1 MNDPTTAITDE
12 MLYAWLDGEL
22 DATQAAGISAAV
34 DADAGLAQRVARQ
47 RALRAQL
54 QSRFAPVIDEPIPDR
69 LLATIA
75 AAPATV
81 VDLDQ
86 VRARRSLP
94 AARRPAWQEWG
105 AIAATLVLGVL
116 VGTTF
121 FNRGNEQ
128 SYTVSDGQMLA
139 RGQLQ
144 RALSGEISGATGAG
158 KVAIGLSARM
168 NTGEICRSFA
178 LESGPA
184 GLACRRG
191 SNWIIDVLAGTNA
204 SGNDYRQAATSM
216 PESLRLALESRMAG
230 EPLTPEEEAT
240 ARAKDWRE

>member
-1 MNDPTTAITDE
+1 MNDPATTITDE

-22 DATQAAGISAAV
+22 DATQAARVSAAV
-34 DADAGLAQRVARQ
+34 DADATLAQRVARQ
-47 RALRAQL
+47 RALGAQL
-54 QSRFAPVIDEPIPDR
+54 QSRFAPVVEEPIPDR

-75 AAPATV
+75 APAAGV
-81 VDLDQ
+81 VDLNQ
-86 VRARRSLP
+86 VRARRDTR

-116 VGTTF
+116 VGSVF
-121 FNRGNEQ
+121 FNRGDEQ
-128 SYTVSDGQMLA
+128 SYGVSDGRMLA
-139 RGQLQ
+139 SGELR
-144 RALSGEISGATGAG
+144 RALSEEISGTTGAG
-158 KVAIGLSARM
+158 KVAIGLSAHT
-168 NTGEICRSFA
+168 NAGEICRSFA

-191 SNWIIDVLAGTNA
+191 SNWVIDVLAGTNA
-204 SGNDYRQAATSM
+204 SGADYRQAATSM
-216 PESLRLALESRMAG
+216 PESLRLALESRMTG

>member
-1 MNDPTTAITDE
+1 MNDPATITDE
-12 MLYAWLDGEL
+12 LLYAWLDGEL
-22 DATQAAGISAAV
+22 DATQAARVSAAV
-34 DADAGLAQRVARQ
+34 AADATLAQRVARQ

-54 QSRFAPVIDEPIPDR
+54 EARFAPVIEEPIPER

-75 AAPATV
+75 APPAGV
-81 VDLDQ
+81 VDLNQ
-86 VRARRSLP
+86 VRAQRDAR
-94 AARRPAWQEWG
+94 ATRRPAWQEWG

-116 VGTTF
+116 VGTAF
-121 FNRGNEQ
+121 FDRGNGQ

-139 RGQLQ
+139 RGELQ
-144 RALSGEISGATGAG
+144 RALSEDISGAADAG
-158 KVAIGLSARM
+158 KVAIGLSAHT
-168 NTGEICRSFA
+168 NAGEICRSFA

-191 SNWIIDVLAGTNA
+191 SNWVIDVLAGTDA
-204 SGNDYRQAATSM
+204 SVGDYRQAATSL

-230 EPLTPEEEAT
+230 EPLTPEEEAA

>member
-1 MNDPTTAITDE
+1 MNDRASIITDE

-22 DATQAAGISAAV
+22 DAAQAASVSAAV
-34 DADAGLAQRVARQ
+34 ETDVTLAQRVARQ

-54 QSRFAPVIDEPIPDR
+54 QSRFAPVIEEPIPER

-75 AAPATV
+75 APPAGV
-81 VDLDQ
+81 VDLNQ
-86 VRARRSLP
+86 VRATRSSP

-116 VGTTF
+116 AGSVF
-121 FNRGNEQ
+121 FQRGNEQ
-128 SYTVSDGQMLA
+128 PYTLDDGQMLA
-139 RGQLQ
+139 RGELQ
-144 RALSGEISGATGAG
+144 RALSEQISGTSAQG
-158 KVAIGLSARM
+158 KVAIGLSAHT
-168 NTGEICRSFA
+168 NAGEICRSFA

-191 SNWIIDVLAGTNA
+191 SNWVIDVLAGTNA
-204 SGNDYRQAATSM
+204 AHGDYRQATTAM
-216 PESLRLALESRMAG
+216 PENLRLALESRMTG